1 MRTSTLRRVGTGA
14 AAAALMSVA
23 ACSGGG
29 GDSGTAG
36 KPAGTGGAAEAGS
49 VAALQQIREKT
60 GTVRSARIE
69 GTTEMGDTVSMQ
81 QTGTIGWADGLSGSL
96 TITYTG
102 GTMAEALKQGGGDG
116 TVRARYL
123 KDEYYADMGDAF
135 AANVGG
141 KHWVRYAYK
150 DLAELGGPA
159 GDVLEEQVQN
169 STPEQGVKALL
180 AAGDVRKAGQ
190 EDVRGVSATRYSGT
204 VDVAEL
210 TGRNSALDA
219 EQLAALKE
227 QLSAAGVTTQ
237 TVDIWVD
244 RNDLLVKKTERG
256 ETAGGAFSSTV
267 FYSDYGTKVSV
278 EKPPAADTVD
288 FKEILKQRGAG
299 PS

>member
-14 AAAALMSVA
+14 AVAALMSVA
-23 ACSGGG
+23 ACGGG
-29 GDSGTAG
+29 GGESGSPAAE
-36 KPAGTGGAAEAGS
+36 KPAGDVAGAGS
-49 VAALQQIREKT
+49 VVALQQIRKKT
-60 GTVRSARIE
+60 GTAQSARIE
-69 GTTEMGDTVSMQ
+69 GTTEMGDTVSMK

-102 GTMAEALKQGGGDG
+102 GTMAEALQQGGGDG
-116 TVRARYL
+116 SVQARYL
-123 KDEYYADMGDAF
+123 KDEYYANMGDAF
-135 AANVGG
+135 AATVGG
-141 KHWVRYAYK
+141 KHWIRYAYK

-159 GDVLEEQVQN
+159 GDVLKEQVQN

-180 AAGDVRKAGQ
+180 AAGDVKKVGQ
-190 EDVRGVSATRYSGT
+190 EDVRGVPATRYSGT

-210 TGRNSALDA
+210 TGRNSALDP

-244 RNDLLVKKTERG
+244 KDDLLVKKTERG
-256 ETAGGAFSSTV
+256 ETAIGPFNSTV
-267 FYSDYGTKVSV
+267 FYSDYGTDVLV
-278 EKPPAADTVD
+278 EKPPASDTVD
-288 FKEILKQRGAG
+288 FKEILKQQGAD